1 MKEKLQRFTVLA
13 LVLSLAAVQ
22 AFGSVYLPAYAQE
35 IDETGVLSDMG
46 EGDNRVLTSNWI
58 VLAPGEQVTYSFVY
72 DGDEQP
78 VTVWMSAIPTGA
90 AQFEI
95 WTDDRLADRSEDA
108 ETEPLGRG
116 TATADDTGI
125 TNWVG
130 GSPEAETYYV
140 VVTATGDTSVRYLLN
155 VSSPALA
162 ADQPGAIAAE
172 PAAPGLQPTADP
184 NVAVVTT
191 DTLNVREGPATTF
204 AVITTVA
211 NGTELTVMGRDEA
224 NNWLLV
230 QLADG
235 TQGWVTRSLT
245 NYTNLDAPVVAAD
258 VLAAATPQPGATT
271 SVTSTI
277 TSTTNIT
284 GGIGGLVA
292 AITGT
297 VALEGDWIVL
307 PEGEVDW
314 YTVQYRGGALPFTL
328 WLDMEPFG
336 DAAFTVVNEET
347 AAAIMAGTAPAD
359 FDFIGRGTL
368 NPVEP
373 GYLFWRAAFDEAD
386 TYYVMVQNTGTDDVF
401 YSLHAL
407 GAGVGRTIAEA
418 E

>member
-13 LVLSLAAVQ
+13 LVLSLVTLQ
-22 AFGSVYLPAYAQE
+22 AFGSMYHSAYAQGQNV
-35 IDETGVLSDMG
+35 TGVLSDMG

-78 VTVWMSAIPTGA
+78 VTVWMSAIPTDA

-95 WTDDRLADRSEDA
+95 WTDDRLADRSEDP

-116 TATADDTGI
+116 TAMADDTGI

-140 VVTATGDTSVRYLLN
+140 VVTAAGDTSVRYLLN

-162 ADQPGAIAAE
+162 ADQPGAVETE

-184 NVAVVTT
+184 TIAIVTT

-204 AVITTVA
+204 PVITTVA
-211 NGTELTVMGRDEA
+211 NGTELTVVGRDEA
-224 NNWLLV
+224 NNWLFV

-235 TQGWVTRSLT
+235 TEGWVTRSLT
-245 NYTNLDAPVVAAD
+245 NYTNLDAPVVTAD
-258 VLAAATPQPGATT
+258 ALPTPTPQAGVTT
-271 SVTSTI
+271 TVTSTI

-284 GGIGGLVA
+284 GGIGGLVG

-297 VALEGDWIVL
+297 VALEEEWQVL
-307 PEGEVDW
+307 PAGEIDW
-314 YTVQYRGGALPFTL
+314 YTVQYRGGELPFTL
-328 WLDMEPFG
+328 WMDMEPFG

-347 AAAIMAGTAPAD
+347 AGAIMADTAPAD
-359 FDFIGRGTL
+359 FDVIGRGIS

-386 TYYVMVQNTGTDDVF
+386 TYYVMVENTGADDVL

-407 GAGVGRTIAEA
+407 GAGVGRTIATA